1 MMRKFVI
8 IVPADRVVDTGDGKI
23 ISVPAGQIQH
33 EFIADIP
40 DGTENIRVNVSYDW
54 ME

>member
-23 ISVPAGQIQH
+23 ISVPSGQIQY

-40 DGTENIRVNVSYDW
+40 DRVESIKVNVSYDW
-54 ME
+54 VE